1 MTTVNIM
8 KETKGKMWLPEIL
21 LKTKLVGG
29 TLQRYSQSV
38 LPGVGTNS
46 ETVPATGPIHGL
58 RDFQE
63 LSQAKSHGMAGNC
76 EARGFMNS
84 TVKMKMRIFFFS
96 KESLCTS
103 KCKKK
108 LLVMDPCWDWGLN
121 CSRYN
126 FANIV
131 LSTLLFYIL
140 SPLQCNLVHFA
151 VVYFAFSQNV
161 ALSILLFF
169 YLIPSPNK
177 ALSVLPLFILP
188 LTRQFN
194 LVHFASVCFTS

>member
-1 MTTVNIM
+1 M

-84 TVKMKMRIFFFS
+84 TVKMKMRIFFF
-96 KESLCTS
+96 ERVSLYF
-103 KCKKK
+103 KMQKK

-169 YLIPSPNK
+169 
-177 ALSVLPLFILP
+177 FILSP
-188 LTRQFN
+188 RQI
-194 LVHFASVCFTS
+194 

>member
-1 MTTVNIM
+1 M

-84 TVKMKMRIFFFS
+84 TVKMKMRIFFF
-96 KESLCTS
+96 ERVSLYF
-103 KCKKK
+103 KMQKK
-108 LLVMDPCWDWGLN
+108 N
-121 CSRYN
+121 Y
-126 FANIV
+126 
-131 LSTLLFYIL
+131 
-140 SPLQCNLVHFA
+140 
-151 VVYFAFSQNV
+151 
-161 ALSILLFF
+161 
-169 YLIPSPNK
+169 
-177 ALSVLPLFILP
+177 
-188 LTRQFN
+188 
-194 LVHFASVCFTS
+194 